1 MSLKDSPQYYH
12 EVLKRVPPRP
22 IPVFEDD
29 EMQTRVWGRRWGV
42 YNDVGTLKMVLVHR
56 PEEEIEIMT
65 PDKYD
70 PSIEALIDVREQWY
84 WRRRTPPDLKKMQI
98 EHDRMVEVLRQ
109 EEVEV
114 LCVAGAPRDPKAMF
128 TRDNGVAVN
137 GGAIIA
143 RMGPVGEEPGTGRRG
158 EEAFVMRKLVELGMP
173 ILRTIHGQGL
183 FEGGSFAFL
192 DEQTAVIGLSY
203 RQNEEGAR
211 QIEDVLSVQGVKLI
225 RVPLTG
231 HSLHIDGAIVMVDHK
246 LALVNMTRLPYWFL
260 DLLKDRGIDAVDV
273 HHADNP
279 MVINCLAIRPGKV
292 LLAINNGEETAE
304 RLTKA
309 GIEVIPIDYAECQSN
324 GGGIHCSTMPLIRE
338 RE

>member
-1 MSLKDSPQYYH
+1 
-12 EVLKRVPPRP
+12 
-22 IPVFEDD
+22 
-29 EMQTRVWGRRWGV
+29 MQT
-42 YNDVGTLKMVLVHR
+42 
-56 PEEEIEIMT
+56 
-65 PDKYD
+65 
-70 PSIEALIDVREQWY
+70 
-84 WRRRTPPDLKKMQI
+84 
-98 EHDRMVEVLRQ
+98 EHDRMVEVLRE

-114 LCVAGAPRDPKAMF
+114 VNVAGAPRDPKAMF
-128 TRDNGVAVN
+128 TRDNGAAVN

-211 QIEDVLSVQGVKLI
+211 QIEDVLSVQGVNLV

-260 DLLKDRGIDAVDV
+260 DLLKDRGIDTLDV

-292 LLAINNGEETAE
+292 LLAINNGDGTAE

-309 GIEVIPIDYAECQSN
+309 GIEVIPIDYAECQTN

-338 RE
+338 RD